1 MPGYSRSTEHEE
13 LMKTP
18 APSYNPGPAMVKA
31 RGPTRLVRLA
41 PVALAVA
48 AAAAFAAAETSRT
61 FDADPAGR
69 PPAGFTFHVV
79 RHQAPPHW
87 LVEREQANGFL
98 AHRGETA
105 GQAGFALAL
114 VEADGQS
121 DLSVSARVRLAGG
134 QRSGGLVW
142 RVQDPENY
150 YLARLDLDRQDIGLY
165 RVTAGNRTR
174 IDGEDDLEL
183 DATAWHTLRVVQE
196 EENIRVYLG
205 GIRVLRARDRTFS
218 TGGRAG
224 LWCAGD
230 AVAHF
235 DDLRLGT
242 REDKGNDADPRRG
255 R

>member
-1 MPGYSRSTEHEE
+1 VSRHSS
-13 LMKTP
+13 
-18 APSYNPGPAMVKA
+18 PS
-31 RGPTRLVRLA
+31 
-41 PVALAVA
+41 
-48 AAAAFAAAETSRT
+48 
-61 FDADPAGR
+61 
-69 PPAGFTFHVV
+69 
-79 RHQAPPHW
+79 HW

-98 AHRGETA
+98 AHRGEPA

-114 VEADGQS
+114 LEGDGQS
-121 DLSVSARVRLAGG
+121 DVSVSARVRLAGG

-205 GIRVLRARDRTFS
+205 GIRVLRARDRTFAK
-218 TGGRAG
+218 TGRAG

-230 AVAHF
+230 AIAHF
-235 DDLRLGT
+235 DDLRLGAT
-242 REDKGNDADPRRG
+242 EHKGNDADPRRG